1 MAGRF
6 PPLVE
11 ISFCVSGGALLPSC
25 VFYFLFLVC
34 IMVLPFANRAA
45 VASLPALALASK
57 PATIKDVIEDFAKQ
71 CPHIS
76 VLECVQ
82 LIKGRTLRV
91 VFPSTEVMEDMISGG
106 LTFRDHPIQFKA
118 PSVYKWVTLLDLP
131 YGIPESEIKTVL
143 SKFGQVAHIRSESY
157 KGLYTGTRQVKME
170 IRSAIPS
177 RVIVAGHPCTIFY
190 RGQVRSC
197 FRCGQTGHEAKN
209 CPQRAAALSRP
220 TTTISVV
227 PPTAPSETT
236 MSTEPPTSPRT
247 FATVVSGQVVPPAI
261 GTLPPNSISPFPKE
275 VLSLPLGPVDVT
287 ALTIA
292 NDPPGMDTDVQSH
305 KRPLSPVSVSEE
317 TDTGDRTRLR
327 LEEQPPTEPTILD
340 PGVRDRSPIRQ
351 AVTGNDS
358 TSDSSGK
365 STTSNASVIDPPTT
379 QSTVLVEPPLQPTSS
394 LDRRPLSTRYRE
406 YCLTAPEYST
416 EEAAGLVE
424 SMIEDERQL
433 ASSMTPENRAEI
445 ELQQVYDHLQL
456 DHNIAVT
463 ACNALDQSD
472 PRQDALDRIFNDAV
486 DALATFKA
494 THPAIVRAAEEL
506 FGAIEPEHES
516 GKSHQQNPS
525 DSPSIPDGQPS
536 RPCVENPSSVDS
548 PLLFVSPAEET
559 TDTGASTT
567 KSGLLKTNRRS
578 RHQSPSPTELASCV
592 RTRTTPAL
600 PGGRRKT
607 STTQHQPPPDSP
619 YTPLVTDSGYLVT
632 DTPKGTP
639 TARPQRPDT
648 GAAGAISLSP
658 SSVNPS
664 AE

>member
-1 MAGRF
+1 M
-6 PPLVE
+6 
-11 ISFCVSGGALLPSC
+11 
-25 VFYFLFLVC
+25 
-34 IMVLPFANRAA
+34 
-45 VASLPALALASK
+45 
-57 PATIKDVIEDFAKQ
+57 
-71 CPHIS
+71 
-76 VLECVQ
+76 
-82 LIKGRTLRV
+82 
-91 VFPSTEVMEDMISGG
+91 
-106 LTFRDHPIQFKA
+106 
-118 PSVYKWVTLLDLP
+118 
-131 YGIPESEIKTVL
+131 
-143 SKFGQVAHIRSESY
+143 
-157 KGLYTGTRQVKME
+157 
-170 IRSAIPS
+170 
-177 RVIVAGHPCTIFY
+177 
-190 RGQVRSC
+190 
-197 FRCGQTGHEAKN
+197 
-209 CPQRAAALSRP
+209 
-220 TTTISVV
+220 
-227 PPTAPSETT
+227 
-236 MSTEPPTSPRT
+236 
-247 FATVVSGQVVPPAI
+247 PPAI